1 MLTKLSM
8 AQAAPYQ
15 HVAVVMSI
23 VLGLAVTQLLKGVA
37 QIYRARNRARPYW
50 LHSAWIAVLLV
61 FSLLVWWTYW
71 NYRGIEDWTFL
82 RFVVYLSPMISFYYL
97 TAIVIPDSSEPVTS
111 LRDYY
116 FASRAGFFGAL
127 ALYGLLAGLSA
138 VAVRGLALM
147 DPSNLF
153 RVAVIALSLVAM
165 RSSSA
170 RVHAA
175 VLGICA
181 TLMLVFILF
190 FQPELG

>member
-1 MLTKLSM
+1 MFTHLVI
-8 AQAAPYQ
+8 AQAEPYQ

-37 QIYRARNRARPYW
+37 QLYRARNRARPYW

-71 NYRGIEDWTFL
+71 NYRGIEEWTFL

-138 VAVRGLALM
+138 VVVRGLPLT

-153 RVAVIALSLVAM
+153 RVAVIAFSLVAM
-165 RSSSA
+165 RSA
-170 RVHAA
+170 NERVHAA
-175 VLGICA
+175 IVALCA
-181 TLMLVFILF
+181 TLMLLFIFF
-190 FQPELG
+190 FQPQLG